1 MRIISTSPLN
11 YIYWRWRFYYDFYCD
26 FMTSVFDASE
36 TPTMTN
42 IFCNFV

>member
-1 MRIISTSPLN
+1 MRIISTFPLN
-11 YIYWRWRFYYDFYCD
+11 YIYWRWRFYYDF
-26 FMTSVFDASE
+26 MTSIFDSSE